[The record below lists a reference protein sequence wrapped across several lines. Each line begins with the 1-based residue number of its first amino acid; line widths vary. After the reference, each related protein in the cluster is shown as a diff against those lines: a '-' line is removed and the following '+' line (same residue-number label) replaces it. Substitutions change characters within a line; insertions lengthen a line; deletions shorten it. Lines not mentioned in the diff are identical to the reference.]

1 MKKNSIM
8 NIISLFFT
16 SLLLVM
22 VLLAWYVSNTQVTA
36 SGITGKTEDGN
47 FTLELERGIYHEN
60 ETTKWTWVKTESLSI
75 TNMQPGD
82 VFFFRFVITTNNSG
96 SLKVRLAGI
105 ESSIIDSLVEVSSDG
120 KSVLLGEVKAYDIVS
135 NAVDIKNGN
144 TNVGRL
150 FNYNS
155 TTNKLSLV
163 DFLVQ
168 DTFKYYDYGVGTA
181 DFYKPNTEPQRYYTN
196 KISDAPAGSGQV
208 LSNITATY
216 TNLAANSVAYGYFA
230 LEFNDELSLKTY
242 THLDGSVKTDSN
254 LYQAQSLQIANIS
267 VETVV

>member
-1 MKKNSIM
+1 MKKNSIL
-8 NIISLFFT
+8 NIITLFFT

-22 VLLAWYVSNTQVTA
+22 VLLAWYVSNQQVSA
-36 SGITGKTEDGN
+36 SGITGKTEDDN
-47 FTLELERGIYHEN
+47 FTLQLQRGVYDEN

-105 ESSIIDSLVEVSSDG
+105 ESSIVDTLVKTSADH
-120 KSVLLGEVKAYDIVS
+120 KSVLIGNVKAYDIVS
-135 NAVDIKNGN
+135 NAVDIKNG
-144 TNVGRL
+144 TTTVGRL
-150 FNYNS
+150 FDYNQ
-155 TTNKLSLV
+155 TTDELSLK
-163 DFLVQ
+163 DFKVQ
-168 DTFKYYDYGVGTA
+168 DTFKYYDYGVGTVN
-181 DFYKPNTEPQRYYTN
+181 FYKPNTTTYYTN

-216 TNLAANSVAYGYFA
+216 TNLAANSTAYGYFA

-267 VETVV
+267 VETVL